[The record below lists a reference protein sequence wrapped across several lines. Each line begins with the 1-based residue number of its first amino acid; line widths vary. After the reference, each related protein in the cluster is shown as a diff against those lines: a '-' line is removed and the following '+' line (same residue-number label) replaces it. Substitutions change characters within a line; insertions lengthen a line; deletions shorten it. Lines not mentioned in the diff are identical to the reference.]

1 MKKDQNKKTGH
12 KTTWS
17 DHFYLITIK
26 ADNISNLSWFQA
38 YINTQILKIK
48 DPLLEIIDQ
57 ANLAELSN
65 LMTFVSNSIRRRN
78 IKLLMGVTMLIV
90 LALSGC
96 GSEKTTEPWPS
107 SSYVIEDIPL
117 PDGLTAEVGG
127 MDFLPNGNL
136 IVCFHRGEVMTYNP
150 DTEEWKLFAF
160 GLHDPLGLHV
170 VSDSE
175 ILVMQQPEL
184 TRLKDTDGDGVADL
198 YETVTDEFGLSGNYH
213 EFNYGPVED
222 NEGNLYFALNTASSG
237 GGIKD
242 IVRGPLNPLGRDVEH
257 GHQMY
262 SVVPYRGWMMKLSPD
277 GQLTPY
283 ASGLR
288 SPNGLGFDG
297 DGNLF
302 VADNQG
308 DWVSTSALYH
318 IQENHFYGHPSSLVW
333 KDDWPDRNPSNEPIE
348 KLKSMRTVAAVL
360 FPQGIMAN
368 SPSQPLCDLTGGKF
382 GPFEG
387 QLFVGEMNRER
398 IVRVMLEKVNGQF
411 QGACIPF
418 IDHQGLRMGNNR
430 LAFGPDGS
438 LWVGQTE
445 HGWAGAKGIQRIRF
459 TGKTPFDIHN
469 MTLTK
474 NGFDLNLTQPITQT
488 ALDTA
493 EFNLRHYYYDYYKK
507 ERSEPTDKSIQVD
520 VQEVPVSR
528 LSLSKDGTVVS
539 LIINDLKPGY
549 IYELKLEKLH
559 SKQGDS
565 LENNLICYTLNE
577 LK

>member
-1 MKKDQNKKTGH
+1 MKYNHYKMMGRESIYNGKFIDLKLNIHSSPRNGDFNHRTH
-12 KTTWS
+12 KWLYKVKS
-17 DHFYLITIK
+17 
-26 ADNISNLSWFQA
+26 
-38 YINTQILKIK
+38 YINKSSFILNTRKRWISK
-48 DPLLEIIDQ
+48 MVYVSALISLL
-57 ANLAELSN
+57 
-65 LMTFVSNSIRRRN
+65 TFTRCSTDSPTGNSPS
-78 IKLLMGVTMLIV
+78 TSYIV
-90 LALSGC
+90 
-96 GSEKTTEPWPS
+96 
-107 SSYVIEDIPL
+107 EDIPL
-117 PDGLTAEVGG
+117 PEGLTAEVGG
-127 MDFLPNGNL
+127 MDFLPNGHL
-136 IVCFHRGEVMTYNP
+136 IVCFHRGEVMTFNP
-150 DTEEWKLFAF
+150 ETEEWKLFAM

-175 ILVMQQPEL
+175 ILIMQQPEL

-198 YETVTDEFGLSGNYH
+198 YETVNDDFGLSGNYH

-222 NEGNLYFALNTASSG
+222 NTGNLYFALNTASSG

-242 IVRGPLNPLGRDVEH
+242 IVRGPVNLLGRDGED
-257 GHQMY
+257 GRRQMY

-297 DGNLF
+297 EGNLF

-308 DWVSTSALYH
+308 DWVSTSTLYH
-318 IQENHFYGHPSSLVW
+318 IQEDHFYGHPASLVW
-333 KDDWPDRNPSNEPIE
+333 KEDWPNKNPFDEPIE
-348 KLKSMRTVAAVL
+348 TLNSMRTVAAVL

-368 SPSQPLCDLTGGKF
+368 SPSEPVCDLTGGKF

-387 QLFVGEMNRER
+387 QLFIGEMNRDR

-430 LAFGPDGS
+430 LAFGPDGD

-445 HGWAGAKGIQRIRF
+445 HGWAGAKGIQRIHF
-459 TGKTPFDIHN
+459 TGKNPFDIYSMN
-469 MTLTK
+469 LSDR
-474 NGFDLNLTQPITQT
+474 GFDLKLTQPITQS

-507 ERSEPTDKSIQVD
+507 DLSEPVDKSIQID
-520 VQEVPVSR
+520 VQEVPVTG
-528 LSLSKDGTVVS
+528 LSLSEDGTIVS
-539 LIINDLKPGY
+539 LTLDELKPGY
-549 IYELKLEKLH
+549 IYELKLEKLK
-559 SKQGDS
+559 SKKS
-565 LENNLICYTLNE
+565 IKLANELICYTLNQ

>member
-1 MKKDQNKKTGH
+1 MKYNHYKMMGRESIYNGKFIDLKLNIRSSPRNGDFNRRTH
-12 KTTWS
+12 KWLYKVKS
-17 DHFYLITIK
+17 
-26 ADNISNLSWFQA
+26 
-38 YINTQILKIK
+38 YINKSSFILNTRKRWISK
-48 DPLLEIIDQ
+48 MVYVSALISLLAFTRCSTD
-57 ANLAELSN
+57 SP
-65 LMTFVSNSIRRRN
+65 TGNSPS
-78 IKLLMGVTMLIV
+78 TSYIV
-90 LALSGC
+90 
-96 GSEKTTEPWPS
+96 
-107 SSYVIEDIPL
+107 EDIPL
-117 PDGLTAEVGG
+117 PEGLTAEVGG
-127 MDFLPNGNL
+127 MDFLPNGHL
-136 IVCFHRGEVMTYNP
+136 IVCFHRGEVMTFNP
-150 DTEEWKLFAF
+150 ETEEWKLFAM

-175 ILVMQQPEL
+175 ILIMQQPEL

-198 YETVTDEFGLSGNYH
+198 YETVNDDFGLSGNYH

-222 NEGNLYFALNTASSG
+222 NTGNLYFALNTASSG

-242 IVRGPLNPLGRDVEH
+242 IVRGPVNLLGRDGED
-257 GHQMY
+257 GRRQMY

-297 DGNLF
+297 EGNLF

-308 DWVSTSALYH
+308 DWVSTSTLYH
-318 IQENHFYGHPSSLVW
+318 IQEDHFYGHPASLVW
-333 KDDWPDRNPSNEPIE
+333 KEDWPNKNPFDEPIE
-348 KLKSMRTVAAVL
+348 TLNSMRTVAAVL

-368 SPSQPLCDLTGGKF
+368 SPSEPVCDLTGGKF

-387 QLFVGEMNRER
+387 QLFIGEMNRDR

-430 LAFGPDGS
+430 LAFSPDGD

-445 HGWAGAKGIQRIRF
+445 HGWAGAKGIQRIHF
-459 TGKTPFDIHN
+459 TGKNPFDIYSMN
-469 MTLTK
+469 LSDG
-474 NGFDLNLTQPITQT
+474 GFDLKLTQPITQS

-507 ERSEPTDKSIQVD
+507 DLSEPVDKSIQID
-520 VQEVPVSR
+520 VQEVPVTG
-528 LSLSKDGTVVS
+528 LSLSEDGTIVS
-539 LIINDLKPGY
+539 LTLDELKPGY
-549 IYELKLEKLH
+549 IYELKLEKLK
-559 SKQGDS
+559 SKKS
-565 LENNLICYTLNE
+565 IKLANELICYTLNQ

>member
-1 MKKDQNKKTGH
+1 MKKNGNK
-12 KTTWS
+12 S
-17 DHFYLITIK
+17 LIISALITLLVFTGCI
-26 ADNISNLSWFQA
+26 
-38 YINTQILKIK
+38 TK
-48 DPLLEIIDQ
+48 DPN
-57 ANLAELSN
+57 AS
-65 LMTFVSNSIRRRN
+65 V
-78 IKLLMGVTMLIV
+78 
-90 LALSGC
+90 
-96 GSEKTTEPWPS
+96 PS
-107 SSYVIEDIPL
+107 TSYVVEDIPF
-117 PDGLTAEVGG
+117 PEGLTAEVGG

-150 DTEEWKLFAF
+150 ETEEWKLFAI

-198 YETVTDEFGLSGNYH
+198 YETVNDDFGISGNYH

-242 IVRGPLNPLGRDVEH
+242 IVRGPVNLLGRDGED
-257 GHQMY
+257 GHRQMY
-262 SVVPYRGWMMKLSPD
+262 SVVPYRGWVMKLSPD
-277 GQLTPY
+277 GRLMPY

-297 DGNLF
+297 EGNLF

-308 DWVSTSALYH
+308 DWVATSALYH
-318 IQENHFYGHPSSLVW
+318 IEENHFYGHPASLVW
-333 KDDWPDRNPSNEPIE
+333 KDDWPDTNPFDESIE
-348 KLKSMRTVAAVL
+348 KLNSMRTVAAVL

-387 QLFVGEMNRER
+387 QLFVGEMNRDR

-418 IDHQGLRMGNNR
+418 IDHHDLRMGNNR
-430 LAFGPDGS
+430 LAFEPDGS

-459 TGKTPFDIHN
+459 TGKNPFDIHTMN
-469 MTLTK
+469 LSKSGFELTLTE
-474 NGFDLNLTQPITQT
+474 PITEASLNSST
-488 ALDTA
+488 
-493 EFNLRHYYYDYYKK
+493 FHLRHYYYDYHKK
-507 ERSEPTDKSIQVD
+507 ELTEPVDKAIQLDLQDVTILEKSLSTDGKT
-520 VQEVPVSR
+520 
-528 LSLSKDGTVVS
+528 LSLSIDK
-539 LIINDLKPGY
+539 LKPGY
-549 IYELKLEKLH
+549 IYELKLDNLKSEN
-559 SKQGDS
+559 GEV
-565 LENNLICYTLNE
+565 LENNLICYTLNQ

>member
-1 MKKDQNKKTGH
+1 MKYNHYKMMGRESIYNGKFIDLKLNIRSSPRNGDFNRRTH
-12 KTTWS
+12 KWLYKVKS
-17 DHFYLITIK
+17 
-26 ADNISNLSWFQA
+26 
-38 YINTQILKIK
+38 YINKSSFILNTRKRWISK
-48 DPLLEIIDQ
+48 MVYVSALISLLAFTRCSTDSPTGNLPLT
-57 ANLAELSN
+57 SY
-65 LMTFVSNSIRRRN
+65 
-78 IKLLMGVTMLIV
+78 IV
-90 LALSGC
+90 
-96 GSEKTTEPWPS
+96 
-107 SSYVIEDIPL
+107 EDIPL
-117 PDGLTAEVGG
+117 PEGLTAEVGG
-127 MDFLPNGNL
+127 MDFLPNGHL
-136 IVCFHRGEVMTYNP
+136 IVCFHRGEVMTFNP
-150 DTEEWKLFAF
+150 ETEEWKLFAM

-175 ILVMQQPEL
+175 ILIMQQPEL

-198 YETVTDEFGLSGNYH
+198 YETVNDDFGLSGNYH

-222 NEGNLYFALNTASSG
+222 NTGNLYFALNTASSG

-242 IVRGPLNPLGRDVEH
+242 IVRGPVNLLGRDGED
-257 GHQMY
+257 GRRQMY

-297 DGNLF
+297 EGNLF

-308 DWVSTSALYH
+308 DWVSTSTLYH
-318 IQENHFYGHPSSLVW
+318 IQEDHFYGHPASLVW
-333 KDDWPDRNPSNEPIE
+333 KEDWPNKNPFDEPIE
-348 KLKSMRTVAAVL
+348 TLNSMRTVAAVL

-368 SPSQPLCDLTGGKF
+368 SPSEPVCDLTGGKF

-387 QLFVGEMNRER
+387 QLFIGEMNRDR

-430 LAFGPDGS
+430 LAFSPDGD

-445 HGWAGAKGIQRIRF
+445 HGWAGAKGIQRIHF
-459 TGKTPFDIHN
+459 TGKNPFDIYSMN
-469 MTLTK
+469 LSDG
-474 NGFDLNLTQPITQT
+474 GFDLKLTQPITQS

-507 ERSEPTDKSIQVD
+507 DLSEPVDKSIQID
-520 VQEVPVSR
+520 VQEVPVTG
-528 LSLSKDGTVVS
+528 LSLSEDGTIVS
-539 LIINDLKPGY
+539 LTLDELKPGY
-549 IYELKLEKLH
+549 IYELKLEKLK
-559 SKQGDS
+559 SKKS
-565 LENNLICYTLNE
+565 IKLANELICYTLNQ